1 MYNKIIVNENTIAII
16 RLSPRMYMY
25 IYFYNQHCKNN
36 SCKTQY
42 LTLATFGSSDMSTT
56 HRKLSLSQMASSSNA
71 NQTIC
76 QPINWDL
83 ILAKTAPK
91 WTPRSVRSYLNTVC
105 ERLNAHFA
113 YIMSG
118 KDIGKIQVTRSN
130 RIPGEPPVKVHLSF
144 WRMQQMFPSKISIR
158 WTENEKPMS
167 LHMSAFEIWSK
178 SRIRREIQPVASMPN
193 QPPDIAVQWLTQML
207 ALPREACPIEFDRPN
222 VRQHIYDAWHEFV
235 GKPDDWSPKRI
246 SESIYRVLP
255 TARPRRGHRERLR
268 GISVMHIPS
277 QDECRDM
284 IAQTQTGALRF

>member
-1 MYNKIIVNENTIAII
+1 MT
-16 RLSPRMYMY
+16 S
-25 IYFYNQHCKNN
+25 
-36 SCKTQY
+36 
-42 LTLATFGSSDMSTT
+42 T
-56 HRKLSLSQMASSSNA
+56 HRKLSLSQMASLSNA
-71 NQTIC
+71 DQTIC

-118 KDIGKIQVTRSN
+118 KDIGKIQVTRLN
-130 RIPGEPPVKVHLSF
+130 RIPNQPPIKVHLSY

-158 WTENEKPMS
+158 WTENAKPKS
-167 LHMSAFEIWSK
+167 LHMSVFEIWSK
-178 SRIRREIQPVASMPN
+178 SRIRREIQPVASMFH
-193 QPPDIAVQWLTQML
+193 QPPEIAVQWLTQML
-207 ALPREACPIEFDRPN
+207 STANTDACPIEFGRSN

-235 GKPDDWSPKRI
+235 GTAADQWSPKRI

-284 IAQTQTGALRF
+284 IAQTQTGSLRF